1 MYRRQPKLLFK
12 LHTNLCEW
20 GVAIRPV
27 VRVVNISQ
35 CSSSCDERIH
45 ADHYG
50 TWRHTAK
57 CDDQHTIHYHL
68 KKREREREGG
78 REREREREREMNTCL
93 NLCTHIK
100 LTAMRA
106 AFLDS

>member
-1 MYRRQPKLLFK
+1 MYRRQPKLLFQ

-27 VRVVNISQ
+27 VRAVNISQ

-57 CDDQHTIHYHL
+57 RDDQHTIHYHL
-68 KKREREREGG
+68 KKRERG
-78 REREREREREMNTCL
+78 RERERERDMNTCL